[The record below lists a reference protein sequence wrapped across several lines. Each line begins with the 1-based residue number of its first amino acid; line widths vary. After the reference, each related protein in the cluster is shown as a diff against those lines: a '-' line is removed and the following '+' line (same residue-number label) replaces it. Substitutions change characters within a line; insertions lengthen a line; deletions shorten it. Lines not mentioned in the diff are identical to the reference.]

1 MRRMWAWTWIAITS
15 DDSAPGNGA
24 NAFPQAGQCCAA
36 SLKSCTSVTTG
47 RAVQSL
53 RPCPVLPGCCPR
65 LRGLPS
71 TVRTRRFFAFG
82 AVQPLGQVADDAL
95 ECFHFHLQGR
105 FPFHKPRVLCP
116 PVVRLP
122 LELDIGLL
130 RQHHGLLGKGRGAT
144 TMYRRELGSGDQ
156 LGFGMFHRRRYIRF
170 FWEVLFFSK
179 GTAG

>member
-65 LRGLPS
+65 LRGLAS
-71 TVRTRRFFAFG
+71 F
-82 AVQPLGQVADDAL
+82 D
-95 ECFHFHLQGR
+95 FHLQGR

-144 TMYRRELGSGDQ
+144 TVYRRELGSGDQ
-156 LGFGMFHRRRYIRF
+156 LGFGMFHRRRYIRL